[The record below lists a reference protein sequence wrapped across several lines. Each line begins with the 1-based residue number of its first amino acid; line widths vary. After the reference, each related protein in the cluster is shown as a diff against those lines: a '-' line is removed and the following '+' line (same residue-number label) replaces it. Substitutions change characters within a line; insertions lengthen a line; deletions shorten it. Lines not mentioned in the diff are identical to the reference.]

1 MGQEVNQD
9 LRVKR
14 VRKNLGLGVKMSTM
28 YERID
33 RGVCLTIPGDCTF
46 FHMLMT
52 SSRVI
57 NGFAEYNKVTYFM
70 TYIFL

>member
-14 VRKNLGLGVKMSTM
+14 VKKNVGLGVKMATM

-33 RGVCLTIPGDCTF
+33 RGV
-46 FHMLMT
+46 
-52 SSRVI
+52 
-57 NGFAEYNKVTYFM
+57 
-70 TYIFL
+70 

>member
-14 VRKNLGLGVKMSTM
+14 VRKNVGLGVKLVTM

-33 RGVCLTIPGDCTF
+33 RGV
-46 FHMLMT
+46 
-52 SSRVI
+52 
-57 NGFAEYNKVTYFM
+57 
-70 TYIFL
+70 

>member
-14 VRKNLGLGVKMSTM
+14 VRKNLGLGVKLVTM

-33 RGVCLTIPGDCTF
+33 RDV
-46 FHMLMT
+46 
-52 SSRVI
+52 
-57 NGFAEYNKVTYFM
+57 
-70 TYIFL
+70 

>member
-14 VRKNLGLGVKMSTM
+14 VKKNVGLGVKLDTM

-33 RGVCLTIPGDCTF
+33 RDV
-46 FHMLMT
+46 
-52 SSRVI
+52 
-57 NGFAEYNKVTYFM
+57 
-70 TYIFL
+70 

>member
-1 MGQEVNQD
+1 VGQEVNQD

-33 RGVCLTIPGDCTF
+33 RGVWLTIPGDWTF
-46 FHMLMT
+46 LLMT
-52 SSRVI
+52 SSPVI
-57 NGFAEYNKVTYFM
+57 NGYAE
-70 TYIFL
+70 

>member
-1 MGQEVNQD
+1 MVEALNNRVYYEGKAWLFCVNTLGFSDVCQEVNQD

-33 RGVCLTIPGDCTF
+33 RGV
-46 FHMLMT
+46 
-52 SSRVI
+52 
-57 NGFAEYNKVTYFM
+57 
-70 TYIFL
+70 

>member
-1 MGQEVNQD
+1 MCQEVNQD

-14 VRKNLGLGVKMSTM
+14 VKKNVGLGV
-28 YERID
+28 
-33 RGVCLTIPGDCTF
+33 PGDRTF

-70 TYIFL
+70 TYIFMIFIYYC

>member
-1 MGQEVNQD
+1 MCREVNQD

-33 RGVCLTIPGDCTF
+33 RGVWLTIPGDWTF
-46 FHMLMT
+46 FNVLLT
-52 SSRVI
+52 LSRVI
-57 NGFAEYNKVTYFM
+57 YGYAE
-70 TYIFL
+70 

>member
-1 MGQEVNQD
+1 VCREVNQD

-33 RGVCLTIPGDCTF
+33 RGV
-46 FHMLMT
+46 
-52 SSRVI
+52 
-57 NGFAEYNKVTYFM
+57 
-70 TYIFL
+70 